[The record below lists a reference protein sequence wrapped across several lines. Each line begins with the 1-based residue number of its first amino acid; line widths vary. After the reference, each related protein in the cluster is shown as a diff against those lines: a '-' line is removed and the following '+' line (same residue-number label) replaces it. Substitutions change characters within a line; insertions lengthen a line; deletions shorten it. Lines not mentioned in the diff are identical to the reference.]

1 MVVVEKFGVNTA
13 YSIAKILLACGVID
27 ESDLIETVD
36 RIING
41 TLQLGSKNEKS
52 KKASKKGSKKS

>member
-1 MVVVEKFGVNTA
+1 MVVVEKFGINTA
-13 YSIAKILLACGVID
+13 YSIAKILLACGLID

-36 RIING
+36 RIVNG

-52 KKASKKGSKKS
+52 KKTSKKGSKKS